1 MNANRIFPLKLFR
14 IHHHRFVHSIR
25 DLLDSTNIQIST
37 LKLRKHEHCLLE
49 MIYRISYTIQLSE
62 FIPTKRRKKEREKKR
77 KKKKETREQGERFR
91 LYRAFLNE
99 IIENAE
105 TPRKLRCSRPRWD
118 ETRLMPGNWANFGK
132 RQPETFAREKRQR
145 ERQGEGVVRHGT
157 GPNFARSRVK
167 SSKR

>member
-1 MNANRIFPLKLFR
+1 MNANRIFSLKLFR
-14 IHHHRFVHSIR
+14 IIHHR
-25 DLLDSTNIQIST
+25 DSRFARFYKYTNI
-37 LKLRKHEHCLLE
+37 LKLGNTNIVFSKWHIGYPTRSNYRNLSQQKEERKEE
-49 MIYRISYTIQLSE
+49 R
-62 FIPTKRRKKEREKKR
+62 KRGGRRKKK
-77 KKKKETREQGERFR
+77 QGERFR

-167 SSKR
+167 FSKR